1 MGSEEIDETP
11 TGVLASGGDRGR
23 LGQRNHQLVDGASP
37 GKGMCFCTLGGRGRQ
52 TSHRRPHLRLQKRV
66 RDTPSRCLARSGWA
80 ALSQLRCDQRA
91 EFQHPAPHGLIG
103 DVEPT
108 LGEQFLHV
116 SVVQREAEIKPHRM
130 LNDLGRKAMTAIRK
144 RSHGS

>member
-66 RDTPSRCLARSGWA
+66 RDTPSRRH
-80 ALSQLRCDQRA
+80 RA
-91 EFQHPAPHGLIG
+91 
-103 DVEPT
+103 
-108 LGEQFLHV
+108 
-116 SVVQREAEIKPHRM
+116 
-130 LNDLGRKAMTAIRK
+130 LGRGRPCRSLGAISGPNFSTQR
-144 RSHGS
+144 RTVS